1 MTIGGIIDTLC
12 LIKDRYRSSLSMGEI
27 DTINDAC
34 NILDYCLTRF
44 RTVDNI
50 LASHVTSIHW
60 TEEDIQHALAEDG
73 FEPDMDNVSTVLN
86 YPGLAK
92 YLQER
97 GIEAGWDVIHS
108 VISDCKPSLLVLQS
122 DSNQSTKEDDAT

>member
-12 LIKDRYRSSLSMGEI
+12 LIKDRYRASLSVREI
-27 DTINDAC
+27 DTLNNTC
-34 NILDYCLTRF
+34 NILDHCLNQF

-50 LASHVTSIHW
+50 LASHITSVHW
-60 TEEDIQHALAEDG
+60 AEEDIMHALAEDG
-73 FEPDMDNVSTVLN
+73 FEPDVDNVKTILE

-97 GIEAGWDVIHS
+97 STEAGWDVIHS
-108 VISDCKPSLLVLQS
+108 AISDSKKSLLVLQS
-122 DSNQSTKEDDAT
+122 DSNKN

>member
-12 LIKDRYRSSLSMGEI
+12 LIKDRHRASLTSREI
-27 DTINDAC
+27 DTINNAC
-34 NILDYCLTRF
+34 NILDHCLNQC

-50 LASHVTSIHW
+50 LASHVTSVHW
-60 TEEDIQHALAEDG
+60 TEEDIMHALAEDG
-73 FEPDMDNVSTVLN
+73 FEPDADNVKTILE

-97 GIEAGWDVIHS
+97 STEAGWDVIHS
-108 VISDCKPSLLVLQS
+108 AISDSKKSLLVLQS
-122 DSNQSTKEDDAT
+122 DSNKD

>member
-12 LIKDRYRSSLSMGEI
+12 LIKDRYKGSLSLREI

-34 NILDYCLTRF
+34 NILDHCLNRF

-50 LASHVTSIHW
+50 LENHITTISWSD
-60 TEEDIQHALAEDG
+60 EDIQHALAEDG
-73 FEPDMDNVSTVLN
+73 FEPDDDNTNTILN

-108 VISDCKPSLLVLQS
+108 AISDSKNSLLVLQS
-122 DSNQSTKEDDAT
+122 DSNKT

>member
-12 LIKDRYRSSLSMGEI
+12 LIKDRYRGSLSMKEI

-34 NILDYCLTRF
+34 NILDHCLNRF

-50 LASHVTSIHW
+50 LASHIASVHW
-60 TEEDIQHALAEDG
+60 SEEDIMHALAEDG
-73 FEPDMDNVSTVLN
+73 FEPDADNVKTILD

-97 GIEAGWDVIHS
+97 STDAGWDVIHS
-108 VISDCKPSLLVLQS
+108 AISDSKESLLVLQS
-122 DSNQSTKEDDAT
+122 DSNKH